1 MGEFVTMQTEDG
13 VGIVRL
19 NRPPVNALNRQLVSE
34 LGECLGETTSE
45 RGVRA
50 LLLWGGEKVFAAGAD
65 IKEMTGHDEA
75 SMHDYIGVFHE
86 VFAAFERVPV
96 VTVAA
101 IAGYA
106 LGGGLELALCCDFR
120 VCAASAKLGQ
130 PEILLGVIPGAGGT
144 QRLPRL
150 IGTGRAK
157 DLVYSGRTLGTDEA
171 LGIGLVTTVVPD
183 EELYRRAVGLARR
196 YAAGPSVALAAAK
209 RVIGEGMEAPLEEG
223 LEAERR
229 AFASLFST
237 EDQAIGMASF
247 AEKGPGKA
255 DFVGR

>member
-1 MGEFVTMQTEDG
+1 
-13 VGIVRL
+13 
-19 NRPPVNALNRQLVSE
+19 
-34 LGECLGETTSE
+34 
-45 RGVRA
+45 
-50 LLLWGGEKVFAAGAD
+50 
-65 IKEMTGHDEA
+65 
-75 SMHDYIGVFHE
+75 
-86 VFAAFERVPV
+86 
-96 VTVAA
+96 
-101 IAGYA
+101 

-120 VCAASAKLGQ
+120 VCATTAKLGQ